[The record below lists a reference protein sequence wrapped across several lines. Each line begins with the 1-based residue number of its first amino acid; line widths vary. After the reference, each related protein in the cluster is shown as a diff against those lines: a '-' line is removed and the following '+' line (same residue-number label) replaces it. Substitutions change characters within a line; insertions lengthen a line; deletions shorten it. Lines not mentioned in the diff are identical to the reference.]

1 MTGPGLG
8 PGDQRGDPAGQEK
21 EKGGRMKGE
30 PGRNQLLGPFPNRAV
45 GRVTNHQVCL
55 GLKGFL
61 GDRTFRLKPRVVG
74 HPKSSPG

>member
-30 PGRNQLLGPFPNRAV
+30 PGRNQLLGPFPNGAVARAAN
-45 GRVTNHQVCL
+45 RQVCL
-55 GLKGFL
+55 GLKGFS
-61 GDRTFRLKPRVVG
+61 GRQNFQV
-74 HPKSSPG
+74 